1 MLSCL
6 YMEDSPWKSTFR
18 ALSALIPSNE
28 SPMRLELPHPIVGKE
43 RGSVVSVARLLLNVR
58 GAVLSQLRA
67 DLILR
72 ERGEDIV
79 SAYSPGLHGIPAVRP
94 SHLPE
99 VR

>member
-1 MLSCL
+1 
-6 YMEDSPWKSTFR
+6 
-18 ALSALIPSNE
+18 LIPSNE